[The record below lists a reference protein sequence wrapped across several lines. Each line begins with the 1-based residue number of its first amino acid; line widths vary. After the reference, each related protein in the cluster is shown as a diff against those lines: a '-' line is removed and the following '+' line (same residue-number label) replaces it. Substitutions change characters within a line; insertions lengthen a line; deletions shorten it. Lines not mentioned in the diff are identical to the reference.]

1 MAVFPFLKKMLLPS
15 SFNNFIVNVGNIDLV
30 KDIVAKVIAK
40 DTSNDIEGN
49 I

>member
-1 MAVFPFLKKMLLPS
+1 MLLPS
-15 SFNNFIVNVGNIDLV
+15 SLDNFIVNVGNIYLV
-30 KDIVAKVIAK
+30 KDVVAKVVAK